1 MTDSIPSTLAQDLVN
16 EQLRDLPVKSFFGE
30 DQIRQVLAL
39 GGKRRQF
46 VLKQEVADTLEGLTK
61 PTIANPV
68 SKASRTLLRGW
79 KIWTLTSPRRWFKY
93 NARNLTGDADALFA
107 GNPKA
112 FLKAPRAIK
121 ELYGIFVK
129 DKVMTENLKDWFER
143 GGMQSTLQAQEM
155 GDINNLKIFKNFLDR
170 KGNVKDVFIGLW
182 KKYWKAARL
191 STDFREAIL
200 RYAAYLDYYESMQKS
215 PDGKPKNF
223 GASRPEEIMGLED
236 IKDRAFWLSND
247 LLGAYDKVSVFGKT
261 LREYHIPFW
270 SWKEVNFRRYLQ
282 LYKNAASDGKLMEQ
296 LGKSVF
302 RNIAKT
308 PYQALRL
315 GKLTIKV
322 LAVWGILQAWN
333 FLRFP
338 KEERELHQDVRNRP
352 HLILGRD
359 KNGNIIYFSRLG
371 AVTDL
376 LEWIGLDNS
385 YEHIEDLLAGKKTLR
400 DVGKDMAKSPVNTI
414 INGVSPFYK
423 IPAEILTKQ
432 SLFPDAFEPRTI
444 RDEGLHIARGL
455 GLENEYR
462 ELAGLP
468 SRGYAESLDLFLWYK
483 SDPGQTAY
491 GDIMDEKRR
500 FKKKLGKG
508 GTGFWMTPR
517 GNALYHMKIA
527 VRYGDDKAAKKYL
540 LKYIQMGGTKE
551 GMERS
556 FQAMNPLYGLNEK
569 EREAFV
575 GSLNKKDRKKLVV
588 ALKFYNDT
596 LLGMKKE
603 TE

>member
-1 MTDSIPSTLAQDLVN
+1 
-16 EQLRDLPVKSFFGE
+16 
-30 DQIRQVLAL
+30 
-39 GGKRRQF
+39 
-46 VLKQEVADTLEGLTK
+46 
-61 PTIANPV
+61 
-68 SKASRTLLRGW
+68 
-79 KIWTLTSPRRWFKY
+79 
-93 NARNLTGDADALFA
+93 
-107 GNPKA
+107 
-112 FLKAPRAIK
+112 
-121 ELYGIFVK
+121 
-129 DKVMTENLKDWFER
+129 
-143 GGMQSTLQAQEM
+143 
-155 GDINNLKIFKNFLDR
+155 
-170 KGNVKDVFIGLW
+170 
-182 KKYWKAARL
+182 
-191 STDFREAIL
+191 
-200 RYAAYLDYYESMQKS
+200 
-215 PDGKPKNF
+215 
-223 GASRPEEIMGLED
+223 
-236 IKDRAFWLSND
+236 
-247 LLGAYDKVSVFGKT
+247 
-261 LREYHIPFW
+261 
-270 SWKEVNFRRYLQ
+270 
-282 LYKNAASDGKLMEQ
+282 
-296 LGKSVF
+296 
-302 RNIAKT
+302 
-308 PYQALRL
+308 
-315 GKLTIKV
+315 LTIKV